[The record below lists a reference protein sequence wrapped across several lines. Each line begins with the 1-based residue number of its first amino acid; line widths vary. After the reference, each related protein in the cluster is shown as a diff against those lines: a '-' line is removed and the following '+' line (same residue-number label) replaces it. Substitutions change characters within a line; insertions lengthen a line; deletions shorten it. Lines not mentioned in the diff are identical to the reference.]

1 MNPLEH
7 PPRPRGLPLLRLRVW
22 LAEFLRPTELQ
33 VTLFWAG
40 IIGVLGAL
48 ASVGFRYLATVIHTS
63 LTGYSGGY
71 VESFK
76 HMEPWHRLFVPTLG
90 GLAAGLTL
98 FFGMRLSRAKSST
111 DYMEAIALGDGV
123 VSSRSS
129 LVKCASALCSIS
141 SGASIG
147 REGPLVQLAAML
159 ASLIGR
165 RRKVS
170 TVQLRLLVACGAAAG
185 IASAYNAPITGA
197 LFVAEIILGSLAMET
212 FGPLVFASVISTL
225 TVHSF
230 LGADPLYQI
239 SMPVTRL
246 SSNWQILP
254 AALLGLVAGL
264 AAPWFLRFLRLC
276 ERSFSKVPIP
286 SYVRL
291 ALGGVIVGA
300 LAIAAP
306 QVVGNGYSVI
316 NELLHREWIWRGVVF
331 VLALKLLATGATF
344 GSGAVG
350 GVFTPTLFVGACLG
364 SLWGDAVRMVWP
376 SETLPSGVFVLIG
389 MGAFLAGTTQAPLMA
404 ILMVFELTLDY
415 QIILPLM
422 LACVLSH
429 YTARAFEGESIYAE
443 SLRRK
448 RQGGVQQRL
457 GKLRVAD
464 IMRHEP
470 PTVLET
476 ASFAEIAQK
485 FLLQRF
491 NYLYVVD
498 AENRF
503 HGAIS
508 LHDIKAHLNE
518 PDLAALVIASD
529 LVISDFSTVT
539 PDESLMDALNRFAH
553 HDGERLAVIDTVA
566 SRHLLGSIAKTDL
579 LLALA
584 EHKEPTEL
592 SAQQVGAAG

>member
-1 MNPLEH
+1 
-7 PPRPRGLPLLRLRVW
+7 
-22 LAEFLRPTELQ
+22 
-33 VTLFWAG
+33 
-40 IIGVLGAL
+40 
-48 ASVGFRYLATVIHTS
+48 
-63 LTGYSGGY
+63 
-71 VESFK
+71 
-76 HMEPWHRLFVPTLG
+76 
-90 GLAAGLTL
+90 
-98 FFGMRLSRAKSST
+98 
-111 DYMEAIALGDGV
+111 
-123 VSSRSS
+123 
-129 LVKCASALCSIS
+129 VKCASALCSIS

-230 LGADPLYQI
+230 LGQDPLYQI

-254 AALLGLVAGL
+254 AALLGLAAGL
-264 AAPWFLRFLRLC
+264 AAPWFLRFLRWC

-291 ALGGVIVGA
+291 TLGGMIVGA

-316 NELLHREWIWRGVVF
+316 NELLHREWLWTGVVF

-350 GVFTPTLFVGACLG
+350 GVFTPTLFVGACIG

-448 RQGGVQQRL
+448 RHGGVRQRL
-457 GKLRVAD
+457 GALRVAD
-464 IMRHEP
+464 LMRHEP

-476 ASFAEIAQK
+476 AAFAEIAQK
-485 FLLQRF
+485 FITQRF

-503 HGAIS
+503 CGAIS

-529 LVISDFSTVT
+529 LVITDFTTVT
-539 PDESLMDALNRFAH
+539 PDESLMDALSRFAH

-592 SAQQVGAAG
+592 SAEQAGAAG

>member
-1 MNPLEH
+1 M
-7 PPRPRGLPLLRLRVW
+7 LRLRVW
-22 LAEFLRPTELQ
+22 LAEFFRPTELQ
-33 VTLFWAG
+33 ATLFWAG
-40 IIGVLGAL
+40 VIGVLGAL
-48 ASVGFRYLATVIHTS
+48 ASVAFRYLAALIHEGLTS
-63 LTGYSGGY
+63 STGGY

-76 HMEPWHRLFVPTLG
+76 LMSPWHRLLVPAVG
-90 GLAAGLTL
+90 GLAAGVTL

-111 DYMEAIALGDGV
+111 DYMEAIALGNGV

-129 LVKCASALCSIS
+129 LVKCASALCSIA

-165 RRKVS
+165 RRRVS
-170 TVQLRLLVACGAAAG
+170 TVQLRLYVACGAAAG

-225 TVHSF
+225 TVHTF

-246 SSNWQILP
+246 ASNWEILP
-254 AALLGLVAGL
+254 AALLGLLAGL
-264 AAPWFLRFLRLC
+264 LAPWFLRFLRWC
-276 ERSFSKVPIP
+276 ERAFSKLPVPA
-286 SYVRL
+286 YLRL
-291 ALGGVIVGA
+291 GLGGLAVGA
-300 LAIAAP
+300 LAIVQP
-306 QVVGNGYSVI
+306 EVVGNGYSVI
-316 NELLHREWIWRGVVF
+316 NQLLHREWLWSGLLA
-331 VLALKLLATGATF
+331 VLALKLVATGATF

-364 SLWGDAVRMVWP
+364 SLWGDAVRTVWHGP
-376 SETLPSGVFVLIG
+376 SLAAGVFVLIG

-422 LACVLSH
+422 LACVLAH
-429 YTARAFEGESIYAE
+429 YTARSFEGESIYAE

-448 RQGGVQQRL
+448 RRGGVRQRL
-457 GKLRVAD
+457 GALRVSD
-464 IMRHEP
+464 LMRPDP

-476 ASFAEIAQK
+476 ARFGEIAQK
-485 FLLQRF
+485 FITQRF
-491 NYLYVVD
+491 NYLYVID

-503 HGAIS
+503 CGAIS
-508 LHDIKAHLNE
+508 LHDIKAHLND
-518 PDLAALVIASD
+518 PDLAALVIAGD
-529 LVISDFSTVT
+529 LVLTDFPVVT
-539 PDESLMDALNRFAH
+539 PDEPVTDALSRFAH
-553 HDGERLAVIDTVA
+553 HDGERLAVVESETN
-566 SRHLLGSIAKTDL
+566 RHLVGSIAKTDL

-592 SAQQVGAAG
+592 SAQRAGAAG

>member
-1 MNPLEH
+1 
-7 PPRPRGLPLLRLRVW
+7 LRLRVW

-33 VTLFWAG
+33 ATLFWAG
-40 IIGVLGAL
+40 IIGVLSAL
-48 ASVGFRYLATVIHTS
+48 ASVGFRDLAKVIHIV
-63 LTGYSGGY
+63 LTGYSGDGY

-76 HMEPWHRLFVPTLG
+76 QLTWWHRLLVPSLG
-90 GLAAGLTL
+90 GLAAGMTL
-98 FFGMRLSRAKSST
+98 YFGMRLSQAKSST

-141 SGASIG
+141 SGGSIG

-165 RRKVS
+165 RQRVS
-170 TVQLRLLVACGAAAG
+170 TVQLRLYVACGAAAG

-212 FGPLVFASVISTL
+212 FGPLVFASVISTM
-225 TVHSF
+225 TVQKF
-230 LGADPLYQI
+230 LGSDPLYQI
-239 SMPVTRL
+239 SMPITRL
-246 SSNWQILP
+246 TSNWEILP
-254 AALLGLVAGL
+254 AALLGLGAGL
-264 AAPWFLRFLRLC
+264 AAPWFLRFLRWC
-276 ERSFSKVPIP
+276 ERMLSRLPIP
-286 SYVRL
+286 AYLRL
-291 ALGGVIVGA
+291 TLGGLIVGA
-300 LAIAAP
+300 LAIVSP
-306 QVVGNGYSVI
+306 EVVGNGYSVI
-316 NELLHREWIWRGVVF
+316 NQLLHREWLWSGLLL
-331 VLALKLLATGATF
+331 VLALKLVATGATF

-364 SLWGDAVRMVWP
+364 SLWGDAWRMVWHGT
-376 SETLPSGVFVLIG
+376 SFGSGVFVLIG

-448 RQGGVQQRL
+448 RHGGARQQL
-457 GKLRVAD
+457 SALRVGD

-476 ASFAEIAQK
+476 APFAEIAQK
-485 FLLQRF
+485 FIKQRF

-503 HGAIS
+503 QGAVS

-518 PDLAALVIASD
+518 PDLAALVIAGD
-529 LVISDFSTVT
+529 LVIQEFPAVT
-539 PDESLMDALNRFAH
+539 PDESLMDALGRFTR
-553 HDGERLAVIDTVA
+553 HDGERLAVIDTPG

-584 EHKEPTEL
+584 EHKEPTEI
-592 SAQQVGAAG
+592 SAQQVGPAG